1 MKFKITSQKTYEL
14 QASATDM
21 NKVKNRQTFL
31 EPRKQHVAR
40 NTIKNLLPMI
50 RKFWTR
56 LTF

>member
-31 EPRKQHVAR
+31 EPRKQLVAR

-56 LTF
+56 LAF